1 MNKCLVRNYN
11 KLLVRKKFKI
21 APRHAENELK
31 VIFCG
36 NILVD
41 IVEIWKN
48 FQYSV
53 ESSKFVVLHVNGI
66 NGRSVKYNNILS
78 NRFQSKKF

>member
-1 MNKCLVRNYN
+1 M
-11 KLLVRKKFKI
+11 
-21 APRHAENELK
+21 
-31 VIFCG
+31 
-36 NILVD
+36 D

-53 ESSKFVVLHVNGI
+53 ESSKFVVLHVNRI